1 MAHKIEVLHTSFVT
15 HDTNQFITTKPDG
28 FDFEPG
34 QGVEVS
40 IDREGWEEKGRPF
53 TPTSSPDDPVLE
65 FIIKEYPERD
75 GVTHELHGLATGQRL
90 EMSDAFGT
98 ITYQGPGSF
107 LAGGAG
113 ITPFLSI
120 LRRLDEDE
128 LAECELHFSNK
139 TPADVICEKELR
151 HRLGKRCHLVTTR
164 DNAPGYDHGR
174 IDRDYLD
181 ERADTE
187 RNVYVCGTPD
197 FVDDLVEALD
207 DLGVDDDAIVREE

>member
-1 MAHKIEVLHTSFVT
+1 MTHEIEILHTSFVT
-15 HDTNQFITTKPDG
+15 HDTNRFVTTKPDG

-34 QGVEVS
+34 QGVEVT
-40 IDREGWEEKGRPF
+40 IDREGWRDEGRPF

-75 GVTHELHGLATGQRL
+75 GVTHELHGLATGQKL
-90 EMSDAFGT
+90 EVSDAFGT

-113 ITPFLSI
+113 VTPFLGI

-151 HRLGKRCHLVTTR
+151 HRLGERCHLVTTR
-164 DNAPGYDHGR
+164 ESAPGYHDGR
-174 IDRDYLD
+174 IDRDYLA
-181 ERADTE
+181 ERVDTG
-187 RNVYVCGTPD
+187 RKVYLCGTPG
-197 FVDDLVEALD
+197 FVDDLLEALD
-207 DLGVDDDAIVREE
+207 ALGVDEDAIVREE